1 MNYELLIITG
11 EDSGD
16 LYGGNLAR
24 EIKKLSPDINIS
36 GVGGRQMKSAGV
48 DIFCIRLV
56 RHSIILCKIRIILH
70 ID

>member
-1 MNYELLIITG
+1 MNHELLIITG

-36 GVGGRQMKSAGV
+36 GVGGRQ
-48 DIFCIRLV
+48 R
-56 RHSIILCKIRIILH
+56 LCKIAEQEGLETLTP
-70 ID
+70 